1 MGIPSYFS
9 YIVKNHATVIRK
21 LDSSKFKTNNLYLDA
36 NSIIYDCVHK
46 IDFTKLA
53 PGNFEIIYQA
63 VFDKIDEYI
72 TLISPDSNIFIAFD
86 GTAPVAKLEQQRQ
99 RRYKS
104 LYQNKIAKTILK
116 RVEDPWNTTAI
127 TPGTKFMIG
136 LNETLRKKY
145 TNPTKYNV
153 KNIILSPSDKYG
165 EGEHKLFDYI
175 RAFPEQHLNKNTV
188 IYGLDAD
195 LIMLSIN
202 HLPVNPNIYLFRE
215 TPEFIKSI
223 NSELDPNESYMIDI
237 PELAKIITL
246 NMNNGEP
253 LTTEQQANRIYDYI
267 FMCFFLGNDFMPHF
281 PSVNIR
287 TGGVDKMINAYKATI
302 GNTAENLTN
311 GKTIYWKNVR
321 KLVQFLADAEEVNF
335 KKETALRDRRENQ
348 PLKNQPL
355 EKVDP
360 NKEEFCS
367 TQPLKKV
374 DPNSLWGGLR
384 GTPVKSGEDELKKF
398 EAIPTYERK
407 MEKFINPFNNNWQ
420 RRYYKTLFKID
431 IDDVRRKQIC
441 VNYLEGLEWTMK
453 YYTTGCADWRWCY
466 NYDYPPLLCDLIH
479 YIPYFETD
487 FIVKKKPA
495 PVNEIVQL
503 CYVLPKECLQLL
515 PTKICDRVLSEYSHW
530 YTSEQECEY
539 VWAYCR
545 YFWEAHAQLPE
556 INIDEL
562 EKFILPLLEK
572 VEQKCLPQ

>member
-175 RAFPEQHLNKNTV
+175 RTFPEQHLNKNTV

-348 PLKNQPL
+348 PL
-355 EKVDP
+355 EKVGQNP
-360 NKEEFCS
+360 
-367 TQPLKKV
+367 
-374 DPNSLWGGLR
+374 LWGGLR

-420 RRYYKTLFKID
+420 RRYYKTLFKVD

-556 INIDEL
+556 IDIDEL

>member
-9 YIVKNHATVIRK
+9 YIVKNHANVIRK
-21 LDSSKFKTNNLYLDA
+21 LDSTKFKTNNLYLDA
-36 NSIIYDCVHK
+36 NSIIYDCIHK
-46 IDFTKLA
+46 IDFTNLA
-53 PGNFEIIYQA
+53 PGNFEIIYKA

-72 TLISPDSNIFIAFD
+72 TLICPDSNIFIAFD

-99 RRYKS
+99 RRHKS
-104 LYQNKIAKTILK
+104 LYQNKIAKAIMK

-145 TNPTKYNV
+145 TNPGTYNV

-175 RAFPEQHLNKNTV
+175 RAFPEQHLGKNTV

-355 EKVDP
+355 
-360 NKEEFCS
+360 
-367 TQPLKKV
+367 KKV

-453 YYTTGCADWRWCY
+453 YYTAGCADWRWCY

-556 INIDEL
+556 IDIDEL

>member
-9 YIVKNHATVIRK
+9 YIVKNHANVIRK
-21 LDSSKFKTNNLYLDA
+21 LDATKFKTNNLYLDA

-46 IDFTKLA
+46 IDFTNLA
-53 PGNFEIIYQA
+53 PGNFEIIYKA

-72 TLISPDSNIFIAFD
+72 TLICPDSNIFIAFD

-99 RRYKS
+99 RRHKS
-104 LYQNKIAKTILK
+104 LYQNKIAKAIMK

-145 TNPTKYNV
+145 TNPVTYNV

-165 EGEHKLFDYI
+165 EGEHKLFEYI
-175 RAFPEQHLNKNTV
+175 RAFPEQHLGKNTV

-253 LTTEQQANRIYDYI
+253 LTTEQQSNRIYDYI

-302 GNTAENLTN
+302 GNTTENLTN

-355 EKVDP
+355 EKVEP

-367 TQPLKKV
+367 TF
-374 DPNSLWGGLR
+374 S
-384 GTPVKSGEDELKKF
+384 KSGEDELKKF
-398 EAIPTYERK
+398 DAIPTYERK
-407 MEKFINPFNNNWQ
+407 MEKFINPFNPNWQ
-420 RRYYKTLFKID
+420 RRYYKTLFNIE

-466 NYDYPPLLCDLIH
+466 KYDYPPLLSDLIH
-479 YIPYFETD
+479 YIPYYETE

-495 PVNEIVQL
+495 PVNELVQL

-515 PTKICDRVLSEYSHW
+515 PTKICDRVLSEHSHW
-530 YTSEQECEY
+530 YTSEQDCAY

-556 INIDEL
+556 IDIDEI
-562 EKFILPLLEK
+562 EKFILSTRG
-572 VEQKCLPQ
+572 

>member
-116 RVEDPWNTTAI
+116 RVDDPWNTTAI

-348 PLKNQPL
+348 PLKIQPLKNQPL
-355 EKVDP
+355 EKV
-360 NKEEFCS
+360 E
-367 TQPLKKV
+367 
-374 DPNSLWGGLR
+374 PNSLWGGLR

-556 INIDEL
+556 IDIDEL

>member
-348 PLKNQPL
+348 PLK
-355 EKVDP
+355 
-360 NKEEFCS
+360 
-367 TQPLKKV
+367 KV

-384 GTPVKSGEDELKKF
+384 GTPMKSGEDELKKF

-420 RRYYKTLFKID
+420 RRYYKTLFKVD

-466 NYDYPPLLCDLIH
+466 NYDYPPLLCDLVH

-556 INIDEL
+556 IDIDEL

>member
-9 YIVKNHATVIRK
+9 YIVKNHANIIK
-21 LDSSKFKTNNLYLDA
+21 KIDSNKFKTNNLYLDA

-53 PGNFEIIYQA
+53 PENFEIIYQS
-63 VFDKIDEYI
+63 VFHKIDEYI
-72 TLISPDSNIFIAFD
+72 TLICPDSNIFIAFD

-99 RRYKS
+99 RRHKS
-104 LYQNKIAKTILK
+104 LYQNKIAKMIMK

-127 TPGTKFMIG
+127 TPGTKFMLG
-136 LNETLRKKY
+136 LNENLRKNY
-145 TNPTKYNV
+145 TNPAKYNV

-175 RAFPEQHLNKNTV
+175 RTFPEQHLNKNTV

-253 LTTEQQANRIYDYI
+253 LTTEQQSNRIYDYI

-302 GNTAENLTN
+302 GNTTENLTN

-348 PLKNQPL
+348 QGSGNQL
-355 EKVDP
+355 E
-360 NKEEFCS
+360 
-367 TQPLKKV
+367 
-374 DPNSLWGGLR
+374 GGE
-384 GTPVKSGEDELKKF
+384 GELKKF
-398 EAIPTYERK
+398 DAIPTYDRK
-407 MEKFINPFNNNWQ
+407 MEKFINPFNPNWQ
-420 RRYYKTLFKID
+420 RRYYKTLFKIE

-479 YIPYFETD
+479 YIPYYETE

-495 PVNEIVQL
+495 PVNELVQL

-530 YTSEQECEY
+530 YTSEQDCEY

-556 INIDEL
+556 IDIDEL
-562 EKFILPLLEK
+562 EKFILSTRG
-572 VEQKCLPQ
+572 

>member
-348 PLKNQPL
+348 PLK
-355 EKVDP
+355 
-360 NKEEFCS
+360 
-367 TQPLKKV
+367 KV

-384 GTPVKSGEDELKKF
+384 GTPMKSGEDELKKF

-420 RRYYKTLFKID
+420 RRYYKTLFKVD

-556 INIDEL
+556 IDIDEL

>member
-348 PLKNQPL
+348 PLK
-355 EKVDP
+355 
-360 NKEEFCS
+360 
-367 TQPLKKV
+367 KV

-384 GTPVKSGEDELKKF
+384 GTPMKSGEDELKKF

-556 INIDEL
+556 IDIDEL

>member
-348 PLKNQPL
+348 PLK
-355 EKVDP
+355 
-360 NKEEFCS
+360 
-367 TQPLKKV
+367 KV

-420 RRYYKTLFKID
+420 RRYYKTLFKVD

-466 NYDYPPLLCDLIH
+466 NYDYPPLLCDLVH

-556 INIDEL
+556 IDIDEL

>member
-9 YIVKNHATVIRK
+9 YIVKNHANVIRK
-21 LDSSKFKTNNLYLDA
+21 LDATKFKTNNLYLDA
-36 NSIIYDCVHK
+36 NSIIYDCIHK
-46 IDFTKLA
+46 IDFTNLA
-53 PGNFEIIYQA
+53 PGNFEIIYKA

-72 TLISPDSNIFIAFD
+72 TLICPDSNIFIAFD

-99 RRYKS
+99 RRHKS
-104 LYQNKIAKTILK
+104 LYQNKIAKAIMK

-145 TNPTKYNV
+145 TNPGTYNV

-165 EGEHKLFDYI
+165 EGEHKLFEYI
-175 RAFPEQHLNKNTV
+175 RAFPEQHLGKNTV

-253 LTTEQQANRIYDYI
+253 LTTEQQSNRIYDYI

-302 GNTAENLTN
+302 GNTTENLTN

-355 EKVDP
+355 
-360 NKEEFCS
+360 
-367 TQPLKKV
+367 KKV
-374 DPNSLWGGLR
+374 EPNSPFGL
-384 GTPVKSGEDELKKF
+384 GTPVKSGEDELKRF
-398 EAIPTYERK
+398 DSIPTYDRK
-407 MEKFINPFNNNWQ
+407 MEKFINPFNPNWQ
-420 RRYYKTLFKID
+420 RRYYKTLFNIE

-466 NYDYPPLLCDLIH
+466 KYDYPPLLSDLIH
-479 YIPYFETD
+479 YIPYYETE

-495 PVNEIVQL
+495 PVNELVQL

-515 PTKICDRVLSEYSHW
+515 PTKICDRVLSEHSHW
-530 YTSEQECEY
+530 YTSEQDCAY

-556 INIDEL
+556 IDIDEI
-562 EKFILPLLEK
+562 EKFILSTRG
-572 VEQKCLPQ
+572 

>member
-281 PSVNIR
+281 P
-287 TGGVDKMINAYKATI
+287 AL
-302 GNTAENLTN
+302 NLRTN
-311 GKTIYWKNVR
+311 G
-321 KLVQFLADAEEVNF
+321 FD
-335 KKETALRDRRENQ
+335 
-348 PLKNQPL
+348 
-355 EKVDP
+355 
-360 NKEEFCS
+360 
-367 TQPLKKV
+367 
-374 DPNSLWGGLR
+374 
-384 GTPVKSGEDELKKF
+384 
-398 EAIPTYERK
+398 
-407 MEKFINPFNNNWQ
+407 
-420 RRYYKTLFKID
+420 TLF
-431 IDDVRRKQIC
+431 R
-441 VNYLEGLEWTMK
+441 T
-453 YYTTGCADWRWCY
+453 
-466 NYDYPPLLCDLIH
+466 
-479 YIPYFETD
+479 
-487 FIVKKKPA
+487 
-495 PVNEIVQL
+495 
-503 CYVLPKECLQLL
+503 
-515 PTKICDRVLSEYSHW
+515 
-530 YTSEQECEY
+530 YTSTIKENE
-539 VWAYCR
+539 
-545 YFWEAHAQLPE
+545 HL
-556 INIDEL
+556 
-562 EKFILPLLEK
+562 
-572 VEQKCLPQ
+572 

>member
-9 YIVKNHATVIRK
+9 YIVKNHANVIRK
-21 LDSSKFKTNNLYLDA
+21 LDATKFKTNNLYLDA

-46 IDFTKLA
+46 IDFTNLA
-53 PGNFEIIYQA
+53 PGNFEIIYKA

-72 TLISPDSNIFIAFD
+72 TLICPDSNIFIAFD

-99 RRYKS
+99 RRHKS
-104 LYQNKIAKTILK
+104 LYQNKIAKAIMK

-145 TNPTKYNV
+145 TNPGTYNV

-165 EGEHKLFDYI
+165 EGEHKLFEYI
-175 RAFPEQHLNKNTV
+175 RAFPEQHLGKNTV

-253 LTTEQQANRIYDYI
+253 LTTEQQSNRIYDYI

-302 GNTAENLTN
+302 GNTTENLTN

-355 EKVDP
+355 KKVEP

-367 TQPLKKV
+367 TF
-374 DPNSLWGGLR
+374 S
-384 GTPVKSGEDELKKF
+384 KSGEDELKKF
-398 EAIPTYERK
+398 DSIPTYDRK
-407 MEKFINPFNNNWQ
+407 MEKFINPFNPNWQ
-420 RRYYKTLFKID
+420 RRYYKTLFNIE

-466 NYDYPPLLCDLIH
+466 KYDYPPLLSDLIH
-479 YIPYFETD
+479 YIPYYETE

-495 PVNEIVQL
+495 PVNELVQL

-515 PTKICDRVLSEYSHW
+515 PTKICDRVLSERSHW
-530 YTSEQECEY
+530 YTSEQDCAY

-556 INIDEL
+556 IDIDEI
-562 EKFILPLLEK
+562 EKFILSTRG
-572 VEQKCLPQ
+572 